1 MIVVERIVSGYGRLR
16 VLREV
21 SIEVGPGELVT
32 VVGANGAG
40 KSTLLRTIQGL
51 LPTESGRI
59 SFQGT
64 DITRLPTERI
74 VRMGLTLVPETRDLF
89 PDLRVIDNLELGA
102 YVHRGESDAK
112 TRRSEAMEE
121 VFRMFPALR
130 ERQAARAGTLSGGQ
144 QQMLAIG
151 RALMTRPRALM
162 LDEPS
167 QGLAPLLVRQIFAA
181 IAQLRDRGLAIL
193 LVEQNVRAA
202 LRLAGRAYVL
212 ETGAIVASGPA
223 AELMR
228 DEVVLKA
235 FLGRAGGSPRK
246 VLPGD
251 PAGRSPNGIQ
261 REGG

>member
-1 MIVVERIVSGYGRLR
+1 MISVERVVSGYGRLR

-21 SIEVGPGELVT
+21 TLEVGTGELVT

-51 LPTESGRI
+51 LEAESGRI
-59 SFQGT
+59 RFDGV
-64 DITRLPTERI
+64 DISRLPTERI

-102 YVHRGESDAK
+102 YVHRGESNSKA
-112 TRRSEAMEE
+112 RRQAAIEE
-121 VFRMFPALR
+121 VFELFPALR
-130 ERQAARAGTLSGGQ
+130 ERQAARAGALSGGQ

-162 LDEPS
+162 FDEPS
-167 QGLAPLLVRQIFAA
+167 QGLAPLLVRQIFSA

-212 ETGAIVASGPA
+212 ETGAIVASGA
-223 AELMR
+223 AADLMH
-228 DEVVLKA
+228 DEVVMKA
-235 FLGRAGGSPRK
+235 FLGRAGEGSRK
-246 VLPGD
+246 VPSGSRD
-251 PAGRSPNGIQ
+251 RS
-261 REGG
+261 